1 MATIETKTFPVQG
14 MSCASC
20 AQSVESMLQEFE
32 GVKNASVNYATQS
45 VLVEF
50 SPEIAT
56 PEVMKKAVQDIGYDL
71 VIDIDDEDTEK
82 LEAEKAKALNTQKIR
97 TYLAIILAIPVVII
111 GMFFHHGFPGSNWIM
126 FVLSA
131 VILFVLG
138 KNFFINAYKQAKH
151 FRANMDT
158 LVALSTGIAFVF
170 SAFNTIYPEFFIS
183 RGLEPHVYYES
194 AAVIVAFILLGKYFE
209 ERAKHNSASAI
220 RKLMG
225 LQPKTVKVVRNGEE
239 LEIVLEAVEVGE
251 TIIVRPAERIPVD
264 GKVIQ
269 GHSYIDESMLTGEPV
284 PAEKKMNDNV
294 FAGTLNQN
302 GSLQIEALQVGKK
315 TLLAQIIQH
324 VKEAQGSKAPV
335 QKLADKIAGIFVPV
349 VLIIAILTFALWQI
363 FGGDN
368 SLTHALTATIAV
380 LIIACPCALGLAT
393 PTALMVGIGKGAENG
408 ILIKNAESLENAHKM
423 NAIVLDKTGTITE
436 GFPRVENIF
445 WSAEVSEKELLESVL
460 YTIESR
466 SEHPLALA
474 VTEYYK
480 ANKPGSAIPVALES
494 FEIIPGKG
502 VRASYN
508 GTSFLLGSQK
518 LMFSENIEIPA
529 DLKAK
534 IEEQKSFAATIIV
547 FSENK
552 IAKAVL
558 SITDAIKESAPTAIK
573 SLQEMGIEVHMLT
586 GDNNTTAEA
595 VAKKVGISFFN
606 AEVLPNE
613 KADYIKEIRAKHKTV
628 GMVGDGINDAQALAE
643 ADVSI
648 AMGKGTDIA
657 MDVAQLT
664 LMQSDLQH
672 LVRAIKLSRATV
684 NTIRQNLF
692 WAFFYNVICIP
703 VAAGILY
710 PIWGFQLDPMLAG
723 AAMALSSVSVV
734 LNSLR
739 LKYVKLNG

>member
-20 AQSVESMLQEFE
+20 AQSVESMLKEYE

-50 SPEIAT
+50 APEITT
-56 PEVMKKAVQDIGYDL
+56 PEVLKKAVQDIGYDL
-71 VIDIDDEDTEK
+71 VIDIDEDDTEK
-82 LEAEKAKALNTQKIR
+82 LEEEKAKALNKQKIR
-97 TYLAIILAIPVVII
+97 TYLAIILSIPVVII

-126 FVLSA
+126 FILSA
-131 VILFVLG
+131 VVLFVLG
-138 KNFFINAYKQAKH
+138 KNFFINAWKQAKH

-158 LVALSTGIAFVF
+158 LVALSTGIAFAF

-194 AAVIVAFILLGKYFE
+194 AAVIVSFILLGKYFE
-209 ERAKHNSASAI
+209 ERAKHRSASAI
-220 RKLMG
+220 RKMMG

-239 LEIVLEAVEVGE
+239 MEIAVEAVEIGE

-264 GKVIQ
+264 GKVLT

-284 PAEKKMNDNV
+284 PAEKKQGDKV

-302 GSLQIEALQVGKK
+302 GSLQVEALQVGKK

-335 QKLADKIAGIFVPV
+335 QKLADKIAGIFVPA
-349 VLIIAILTFALWQI
+349 VLVIAILTFVAWQV

-436 GFPRVENIF
+436 GFPRVKDVF
-445 WSAEVSEKELLESVL
+445 WSAETDEKNLLESVL

-480 ANKPGSAIPVALES
+480 ANKPASAIPVNLES
-494 FEIIPGKG
+494 FEVIPGKG

-529 DLKAK
+529 GLKAK
-534 IEEQKSFAATIIV
+534 IDEQKSFAATVIV
-547 FSENK
+547 FAENNV
-552 IAKAVL
+552 AKTAL
-558 SITDAIKESAPTAIK
+558 TITDAIKESAPAAIND
-573 SLQEMGIEVHMLT
+573 LQQMGIEVHMLT
-586 GDNNTTAEA
+586 GDNNITAAA
-595 VAKKVGISFFN
+595 VAEKVGISKYK
-606 AEVLPNE
+606 AEVLPHE
-613 KADYIKEIRAKHKTV
+613 KAEYLKEIRKNHKTV

-648 AMGKGTDIA
+648 AMGRGTDIA

-664 LMQSDLQH
+664 LMQSNLQH

-684 NTIRQNLF
+684 KTIRQNLF

-710 PIWGFQLDPMLAG
+710 PFWGFLLDPMLAG

-739 LKYVKLNG
+739 LKYIKLD